1 MLVDEPTRGVDVAA
15 KRDIYDLLVELTSE
29 RGASVVMV
37 SSELPEIIGLCNRII
52 VMREGVVSAILEGPG
67 ATEEAIMAHAVWQ

>member
-1 MLVDEPTRGVDVAA
+1 
-15 KRDIYDLLVELTSE
+15 
-29 RGASVVMV
+29 VMV

-52 VMREGVVSAILEGPG
+52 VMREGVVSAVLEGRG